1 MMLEDAAVGRARR
14 TPQQRLDA
22 RHEHAG
28 AIRLGNEVVGTH
40 GHAHD
45 LVDLG
50 YARGEHDDGDL
61 RDGAE
66 LAADELAVGAGQR
79 QVEQHEIGAGS
90 LNVLDNV
97 FEGLAKRRLEAV
109 ALKHLHEL
117 APDGGIVFDYI
128 DEGHGSTPFC
138 KHLRPGRMRERLC
151 PIMPQART
159 PSTGSHLERP
169 NCARPPFVRSRTR
182 PP

>member
-1 MMLEDAAVGRARR
+1 MVLEDAAIGRARR
-14 TPQQRLDA
+14 TPQQCLDT

-28 AIRLGNEVVGTH
+28 AIGLGDEVVCAH

-50 YARGEHDDGDL
+50 YARGKHDDGDL
-61 RDGAE
+61 RNGAE

-79 QVEQHEIGAGS
+79 QIEQHEIGASS

-97 FEGLAKRRLEAV
+97 FEGLAKRRFVAV
-109 ALKHLHEL
+109 ALENLHEL
-117 APDGGIVFDYI
+117 SANGRIVFDHI

-138 KHLRPGRMRERLC
+138 KRLRPGRMRERLC

-159 PSTGSHLERP
+159 PGTGSHLERP
-169 NCARPPFVRSRTR
+169 NCARPPSARSRARR
-182 PP
+182 P